1 MSPLLG
7 AGYLLTRS
15 SDRDSHR
22 FSRPLCAK
30 TYVAM
35 RYLIGRF
42 HEIALKGQN
51 QWRFV
56 AQLKRNLRDIMGDY
70 RLGAI
75 RSEGPRLLVEL
86 PDALDDATAM
96 ERGALLFGLQNFSLS
111 RSVPADLPTI
121 EKEVLAAVRGAT
133 AKSFAVR
140 TRRENKRFPL
150 NSMEIDRQIGAAV
163 QAALGIKVDLDDP
176 ELTINLEIFTNNAF
190 FSIGKHPGGGGLP
203 VGISGRGVALLSG
216 GIDSPVAAYRMM
228 RRGLRLD
235 FVHFHSYPMLAR
247 TSQDKAR
254 ELAAHLTRYQGR
266 ATLFLTPFGMAQR
279 EIVARVGRPLRVVLY
294 RRFMMRIASAIAA
307 EMGAR
312 TLVTGESLG
321 QVASQTLDNMQ
332 VIEKAAALPIL
343 RPLVGMDK
351 NEIVEQARRL
361 DTFETSIIPDQDCC
375 TLFVPRHPE
384 THARLDEVEAAEAAL
399 DVERMVAEAVKG
411 AERVDLTVPAAQGTT
426 DRCRR
431 SGGLT
436 LTSRRRCPD
445 YLRPRPERLVQPC
458 LAVSE

>member
-1 MSPLLG
+1 
-7 AGYLLTRS
+7 
-15 SDRDSHR
+15 
-22 FSRPLCAK
+22 
-30 TYVAM
+30 M

-86 PDALDDATAM
+86 PDEIDDATAM

-111 RSVPADLPTI
+111 RSVAADVPTI
-121 EKEVLAAVRGAT
+121 EKEVLAAVRGTT

-140 TRRENKRFPL
+140 TRRENKRFPK
-150 NSMEIDRQIGAAV
+150 NSMEIDREIGAAV
-163 QAALGIKVDLDDP
+163 QAALGIKVDLEEP
-176 ELTINLEIFTNNAF
+176 ELTINIEIFTGNAF
-190 FSIGKHPGGGGLP
+190 FSIGKHPGAGGLP

-228 RRGLRLD
+228 RRGLSLD

-266 ATLFLTPFGMAQR
+266 ASLFLTPFGMAQR
-279 EIVARVGRPLRVVLY
+279 EIVARAGRPLRVVLY
-294 RRFMMRIASAIAA
+294 RRFMIRIASAIAA
-307 EMGAR
+307 EIGAR

-332 VIEKAAALPIL
+332 VIERAATIPIL

-384 THARLDEVEAAEAAL
+384 THARLEEVEAAEAAL
-399 DVERMVAEAVKG
+399 DVERMVAEAVQG
-411 AERVDLTVPAAQGTT
+411 AERVDLRFP
-426 DRCRR
+426 
-431 SGGLT
+431 
-436 LTSRRRCPD
+436 
-445 YLRPRPERLVQPC
+445 PRKAPPIIATEAGRL
-458 LAVSE
+458 A